1 MTETPKHAHH
11 PTICF
16 IGAGNMAGAL
26 IGGLIS
32 AGHPAAMIRIASP
45 GAGRRE
51 ALGARYGVAT
61 GADNCRMAAGAEV
74 LVLAVKPQ
82 TVATVCGELGEL
94 VRRTTPLVVSVAAG
108 IRIGDMQRWLQCP
121 AAVVRAMPNTPS
133 LIGAGASAVHAA
145 QQVSPSQREVATQLL
160 QAVGMVTWL
169 PDEALI
175 DVATA
180 TSGSGPAYFFL
191 LMEALTAAAQRH
203 GLSAAHARE
212 LVTATALGAAR
223 MAASSQASAG
233 ELRAAVTSPGGTTE
247 QAMRVLQAAGFHELF
262 EEALRAA
269 AERARELG
277 DRYGEH

>member
-1 MTETPKHAHH
+1 MTETPEQVRH

-16 IGAGNMAGAL
+16 IGAGNMAAAL

-32 AGHPAAMIRIASP
+32 SGHPAAMIRLASP
-45 GAGRRE
+45 GTARRE
-51 ALGARYGVAT
+51 ALGTRHGVAT
-61 GADNCRMAAGAEV
+61 SADNCAMAAGAEV

-82 TVATVCGELGEL
+82 TIATVCRELSAG
-94 VRRTTPLVVSVAAG
+94 VRQTSPLVISVAAG
-108 IRIGDMQRWLQCP
+108 IRIGDMQRWLHCP

-133 LIGAGASAVHAA
+133 LIGAGASAVHAS
-145 QQVSPSQREVATQLL
+145 QQVSHSQRAVAERLL
-160 QAVGMVTWL
+160 RAVGMVTWL

-191 LMEALTAAAQRH
+191 LMEALTAAAQHH
-203 GLSAAHARE
+203 GLSAAQAGE

-223 MAASSQASAG
+223 MAAGGQASAG

-247 QAMRVLQAAGFHELF
+247 QAMRVLQSGGFHELL
-262 EEALRAA
+262 EQALRAA

-277 DRYGEH
+277 DKYGED